1 MAVHQV
7 FVKIWAMNM
16 NDSISTSVTI
26 GLFPSLE
33 LSIYYHIFE
42 SKLLQ
47 FPLIHCRE
55 LNNFNP
61 ARLSTDPYPK
71 ENRPRGQKDL
81 DSVLHH
87 RKTICEQG
95 WTEPIWISVKEN
107 NYTLLD
113 GVHRIVAAY
122 LENKQ
127 TILAY
132 IIFHQ
137 K

>member
-1 MAVHQV
+1 
-7 FVKIWAMNM
+7 MNM

-95 WTEPIWISVKEN
+95 CTEPIWISVKED